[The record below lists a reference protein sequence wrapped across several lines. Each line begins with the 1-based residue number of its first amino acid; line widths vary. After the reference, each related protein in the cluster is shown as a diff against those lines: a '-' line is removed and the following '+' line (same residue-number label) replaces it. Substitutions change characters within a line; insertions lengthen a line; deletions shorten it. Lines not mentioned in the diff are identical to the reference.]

1 MREVIT
7 ELKKYSLPIPTVL
20 HNVDG
25 PNISPSGIVNIAP
38 RAGQIPISFTSEP
51 NYEALAFPKDFS
63 LGKTT
68 LLTKEKF
75 Q

>member
-20 HNVDG
+20 QNVDG

-51 NYEALAFPKDFS
+51 NY
-63 LGKTT
+63 
-68 LLTKEKF
+68 
-75 Q
+75 